1 MSLLVSSSSW
11 RSCEKGDPLETQL
24 CHLPH
29 NGTWYVDRIPSMRR
43 KNVRSITDRTSS
55 LSVPRSFS
63 KTARPGQGIGFE
75 AVCIRYANGSRFRI
89 AKDVALL
96 RPHHLPGEDVLP
108 GVRKVPRSS
117 HAKIKI

>member
-1 MSLLVSSSSW
+1 MSLVVSLSSW

-29 NGTWYVDRIPSMRR
+29 NGTWYVDRTPSMRR
-43 KNVRSITDRTSS
+43 KNVRWITDATRS

-63 KTARPGQGIGFE
+63 KTARPDQGIGFE

-89 AKDVALL
+89 AKDVPLFWP
-96 RPHHLPGEDVLP
+96 PHLAREDDLAW
-108 GVRKVPRSS
+108 GGKSPR
-117 HAKIKI
+117 